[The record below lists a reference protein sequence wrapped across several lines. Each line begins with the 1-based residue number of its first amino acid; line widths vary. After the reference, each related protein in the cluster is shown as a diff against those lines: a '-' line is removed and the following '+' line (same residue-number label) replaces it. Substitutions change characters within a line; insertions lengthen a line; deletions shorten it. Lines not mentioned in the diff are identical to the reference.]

1 MGFFDKIGHEY
12 FSIKDFFEK
21 KIEEK
26 RREEQGAKAEA
37 ENIKL
42 KNDITSVT
50 HKINNNVIVNNS
62 YSNTLV
68 NSVGKTVKSVSNLN
82 TILKNSVDS
91 NLEQQYLDSLYPD
104 NESKY
109 MLRKRMLDIAIEKN
123 NYKNKMILTQVTIIV
138 LMILFIAGTHRIMMK
153 K

>member
-26 RREEQGAKAEA
+26 RKEEQAAEAEA

-42 KNDITSVT
+42 KKDISSVT